1 VNPAPG
7 ALLLDPSVRTV
18 AVVRLR
24 TGMGDLLCT
33 VPALRAL
40 KAARPDVRVAL
51 VTWAEMAPVVE
62 RMAAHVD
69 ELVDFPGYPGIPERA
84 PQVEAWAGWVRSVRS
99 RRFDVAL
106 QAYGANAAANEV
118 VAAMGARRTGGFFAT
133 TALERTGPLDLATH
147 VPYPAHLH
155 EVDRHLHLLGHLGVP
170 GAGRHLEL
178 PVSTADRGEG
188 GRVMAAAG
196 LVPGRFVAVHPGATC
211 SSRRWPAER
220 FAAVVAALAADGWR
234 VALTGVPA
242 ERPVVDAVLAAL
254 PPGLATT
261 AGPGV
266 ADLCGAT
273 GLGGF
278 AAVLDAAA
286 LLLTN
291 DTGAAH
297 AASALAVPSVVVFL
311 SGDPRRWAAPDA
323 ARHRVVREQ
332 VECSPCPHL
341 DCPIDFRCATRVGPE
356 RVLAAVREL
365 LAHPPARPAP
375 PAPASVSSS
384 VPSSATGA

>member
-1 VNPAPG
+1 MSPAAG
-7 ALLLDPSVRTV
+7 LLADPSVRTV

-40 KAARPDVRVAL
+40 RAARPDVHIAL
-51 VTWAEMAPVVE
+51 VTWAEMAPVVA
-62 RMAAHVD
+62 RMAAYVD

-84 PQVEAWAGWVRSVRS
+84 PDPDRWAGWVQGMRD

-106 QAYGANAAANEV
+106 QAYGGNPAANEV
-118 VAAMGARRTGGFFAT
+118 VAAMGAARTAGFFAT
-133 TALERTGPLDLATH
+133 AELARTGPLDLVTH

-155 EVDRHLHLLGHLGVP
+155 EVDRHLHLLAHLGVP
-170 GAGRHLEL
+170 PAGRHLEL
-178 PVSTADRGEG
+178 PVTAEDRAEA
-188 GRVMAAAG
+188 GRVRADAA
-196 LVPGRFVAVHPGATC
+196 LVPGQYVVLHPGATC
-211 SSRRWPAER
+211 SSRRWPAQR
-220 FAAVVAALAADGWR
+220 FAAVAADLAARGWR

-242 ERPVVDAVLAAL
+242 ERAVVDAVLEAL
-254 PPGLATT
+254 PPALVTP

-266 ADLCGAT
+266 TDLCCAT
-273 GLGGF
+273 GLGGY

-286 LLLTN
+286 LLVAN

-297 AASALAVPSVVVFL
+297 VASALGVPSVVVFL
-311 SGDPRRWAAPDA
+311 SGDERRWAAPDA

-341 DCPIDFRCATRVGPE
+341 DCPIDFRCATRVPPE
-356 RVLAAVREL
+356 RVLAAAHDL
-365 LAHPPARPAP
+365 LAHPPARP
-375 PAPASVSSS
+375 
-384 VPSSATGA
+384 PSRAAVAA